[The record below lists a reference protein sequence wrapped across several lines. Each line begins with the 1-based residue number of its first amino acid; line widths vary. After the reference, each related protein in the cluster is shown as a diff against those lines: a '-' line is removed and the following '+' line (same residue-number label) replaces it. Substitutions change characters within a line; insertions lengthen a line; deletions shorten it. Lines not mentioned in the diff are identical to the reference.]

1 MFPHSDDEGAS
12 RSYTPARIHFR
23 PLGCIRSRLLP
34 VAVPGLLDSGLAWKN
49 GKWRRDQDLFA
60 AWINPAIS
68 TFLLDRIPF
77 DPWAMYSNKYV
88 ARGWQRSWPKYD
100 PKCTLWKWRWDGDQ
114 PAQQPAAQSSTA
126 AGDSRMIC
134 ALRIKN
140 ESEHI
145 REVLTQ
151 ALRLCRHAFVFD
163 DHSTDDTLA
172 ICQSFGDAVTVFPS
186 PFQGL
191 DEARDKNFLLEK
203 IALKNPE
210 WILWIDG
217 DEVLENTGPERIRA
231 AIAQAPQAAAW
242 YLRVAYLWNDPK
254 QVRIDGL
261 FGNFR
266 RLSLFRFRG
275 QPAGRLRFRVTGHG
289 GNFHCGKRTR
299 WIGRRAS

>member
-1 MFPHSDDEGAS
+1 
-12 RSYTPARIHFR
+12 
-23 PLGCIRSRLLP
+23 
-34 VAVPGLLDSGLAWKN
+34 
-49 GKWRRDQDLFA
+49 
-60 AWINPAIS
+60 
-68 TFLLDRIPF
+68 
-77 DPWAMYSNKYV
+77 
-88 ARGWQRSWPKYD
+88 
-100 PKCTLWKWRWDGDQ
+100 
-114 PAQQPAAQSSTA
+114 
-126 AGDSRMIC
+126 MIC

-140 ESEHI
+140 EGEHI
-145 REVLTQ
+145 REVLAQ

-242 YLRVAYLWNDPK
+242 YLRVAYLWDDPK

-289 GNFHCGKRTR
+289 GNFHCGNVPDGLVGEHRDLDVRLKHYGYLTKDQRARKYDFYTHIDPGNQLEDNYRHLLGIQGARHAPGPVRLIR
-299 WIGRRAS
+299 WVE